1 MLALLTTLHVTAAA
15 IVVGVLFLQSLAVV
29 MALRLAGEAQRSGV
43 RLVQTR
49 IHRFVYYPMLAVA
62 VLAGFGLAWATDA
75 FQQGRWLHWKL
86 VLVVLLIGLGFL
98 TGHALRKQAVPK
110 RFAMAV
116 HIVIFLAALCL
127 VYLAALK
134 PT

>member
-86 VLVVLLIGLGFL
+86 VLVVLLVGLGLL
-98 TGHALRKQAVPK
+98 TGRGLRAQRVNKPQGMV
-110 RFAMAV
+110 V
-116 HIVIFLAALCL
+116 HILIFLLSAGI
-127 VYLAALK
+127 VYLAVLK
-134 PT
+134 PF